1 MTIWQRLSPTVGHF
15 DRMDSLITLIKSL
28 GWSGQGGCAQS
39 HPERQVAFTI
49 AVVALGAK
57 MAKADGIVTEDE
69 IHTFSAV
76 FQVSDEERTNVRRI
90 FDLARRDVAGYESY
104 ARQIARILKDDRV
117 LLQHVME
124 GLFHIAVADGAIH
137 PKEEEFLRTVAQRF
151 GFSRSGYMHIRA
163 RFAATGEASP
173 YDILLLDPSASDD
186 ELKAQYRRLVV
197 ENHPDKVMARGVPPE
212 LVAFANRKL
221 AAINA
226 AYDAIAKE
234 RGL

>member
-28 GWSGQGGCAQS
+28 GWSGSGGRAQS

-49 AVVALGAK
+49 AIVALGAK
-57 MAKADGIVTEDE
+57 MAKADGVVTRKE
-69 IHTFSAV
+69 IETFSAV
-76 FQVSDEERTNVRRI
+76 FRVSDEEQTNVRRV

-104 ARQIARILKDDRV
+104 ARQIAEILKDDRT

-124 GLFHIAVADGAIH
+124 GLFHIAAADGVIH
-137 PKEEEFLRTVAQRF
+137 PKESEFLQTVAQRF
-151 GFSRSGYMHIRA
+151 GFSKSGYMHIRA
-163 RFAATGEASP
+163 RFVADGDVSP
-173 YDILLLDPSASDD
+173 YDILLLDPSVSDE
-186 ELKAQYRRLVV
+186 ELKAQYRRLVID
-197 ENHPDKVMARGVPPE
+197 NHPDKVMARGVPAE
-212 LVAFANRKL
+212 FVAFADRKL

-226 AYDAIAKE
+226 AYGTIARE

>member
-1 MTIWQRLSPTVGHF
+1 MTIWQRLTPTVGHF

-28 GWSGQGGCAQS
+28 GWSGAGGCAQS

-57 MAKADGIVTEDE
+57 MAKADGVVTDQE
-69 IHTFSAV
+69 IKTFGAV
-76 FQVSDEERTNVRRI
+76 FQVADQESTNVRRI
-90 FDLARRDVAGYESY
+90 FDLARRDVAGYEAY
-104 ARQIARILKDDRV
+104 ARQIASLLKNDRV

-124 GLFHIAVADGAIH
+124 GLFHIAAADGVFH
-137 PKEEEFLRTVAQRF
+137 PKEEEFLRVVAQRF
-151 GFSRSGYMHIRA
+151 GFSKAGYLHIRA
-163 RFAATGEASP
+163 RFVSDGEASP
-173 YDILLLDPSASDD
+173 YDVLLLDPSVSNED
-186 ELKAQYRRLVV
+186 LKTQYRRLVI

-212 LVAFANRKL
+212 LVAFADRKL

-226 AYDAIAKE
+226 AFAVIAQE